1 MNYKNIIILILAVA
15 LLVFGGLYIFSPKP
29 VENLGIGEVT
39 GEQWWAVTHAHEG
52 MYFGTGRQASIDR
65 SGAIVT
71 SGGITNTGAFTGTT
85 GTFSSTLGVT
95 GAFTGTSGAFSTT
108 LAVTGETQLSS
119 LVQGGSVLS
128 PTSTAPVVLT
138 AAQACNNSIVNV
150 TDWTGRASSTDT
162 LTLPSVTTL
171 YADCLNTQGDFLE
184 FLFRNNASTAGS
196 STLIVAGTNIVLT
209 ESDNGADADVVI
221 AGGNSAIIKLWRVL
235 GTATSSGV
243 YANVEEIRDAD

>member
-108 LAVTGETQLSS
+108 LAVVGETNLQRLI
-119 LVQGGSVLS
+119 QGGTKTTLTA
-128 PTSTAPVVLT
+128 TSTATTLT
-138 AAQACNNSIVNV
+138 AAQVCNSSIIQWDVSGTSSTLTMASTSLVVADCATQTGDRFGFYLDNISGSGENITIVTNSGNMTLKEPSGGDVVIVY
-150 TDWTGRASSTDT
+150 TETAYIEYIITLASSTDST
-162 LTLPSVTTL
+162 SDVIVTSL
-171 YADCLNTQGDFLE
+171 QEAD
-184 FLFRNNASTAGS
+184 
-196 STLIVAGTNIVLT
+196 
-209 ESDNGADADVVI
+209 
-221 AGGNSAIIKLWRVL
+221 
-235 GTATSSGV
+235 
-243 YANVEEIRDAD
+243 